1 MKRLKI
7 SIEENKTYFRR
18 IRNEKDKFEL
28 KGSKESRRREEK
40 WVSIKRKDEL

>member
-1 MKRLKI
+1 MKSRKNGLG
-7 SIEENKTYFRR
+7 
-18 IRNEKDKFEL
+18 L